1 MLATLANSKE
11 DLMEAETVTTAD
23 DADVAAL
30 LGLEPLEQS
39 TSDSGEQVPELDA
52 QVGRR
57 VRTARRRAG
66 LDAAALAEQVGLTRD
81 KLSKIENGRR
91 RVAPREL
98 PALAHALHVPLSMLL
113 GADTARPALAL
124 AHRVAATAL
133 KSATS
138 GARARAI
145 EILQAEARLGKY
157 SELPPR
163 QLSPGGAA
171 IEQLVATEFPATPRT
186 APEAQRQGRVLA
198 EEVRRILEL
207 GTTEIGDLPGLVEM
221 HFAADVALSPLGEGS
236 DGLCA
241 HDGEAALLVV
251 NTDYPTG
258 RTRFTLAHELGHH
271 LLLDPRDV
279 IEEQLGDMFRTSYI
293 ERRVNAFA
301 GHLLLP
307 LKAVTTTLVWLG
319 CGRDDLIA
327 ANARG
332 RAALGYLMVRYGV
345 SLPCALSQVVE
356 AGFLTVVAKKVLAE
370 NLRAGELVRAAER
383 LISGR
388 PGPEK
393 TSREQRPPARLVTA
407 ALEAARAGH
416 VGMNTVAVLLGRAD
430 DDALFDEVMY
440 ADAGTGPQ

>member
-1 MLATLANSKE
+1 MAG
-11 DLMEAETVTTAD
+11 ETVTTAD
-23 DADVAAL
+23 DADVATL
-30 LGLEPLEQS
+30 LGLEPLEQP
-39 TSDSGEQVPELDA
+39 TSDGSEQVSELDA

-57 VRTARRRAG
+57 VRAARRRAG
-66 LDAAALAEQVGLTRD
+66 LNAVALADQVGLTRD

-98 PALAHALHVPLSMLL
+98 PALAHALHVSLSALL
-113 GADTARPALAL
+113 GGTDTTRQAFAL
-124 AHRVAATAL
+124 AHRVAATAPE
-133 KSATS
+133 SATS

-145 EILQAEARLGKY
+145 EILQAEGRLAKHGA
-157 SELPPR
+157 LPPR

-171 IEQLVATEFPATPRT
+171 IEQLVATVFETTPRT
-186 APEAQRQGRVLA
+186 APEAQRQGRILA

-207 GTTEIGDLPGLVEM
+207 GIAEIGDLPALVEM

-236 DGLCA
+236 DGLYA
-241 HDGEAALLVV
+241 HEGDAALLVV

-271 LLLDPRDV
+271 LLRDPRDV
-279 IEEQLGDMFRTSYI
+279 IEEQFGEMFGTSYL

-307 LKAVTTTLVWLG
+307 LKAVTTTLAWLG
-319 CGRDDLIA
+319 CGRDDLID
-327 ANARG
+327 ANARS

-345 SLPCALSQVVE
+345 SLPCALSQIVD
-356 AGFLTVVAKKVLAE
+356 AGLLTVKAKRELAD
-370 NLRAGELVRAAER
+370 NLRAGDLVRAAEY
-383 LISGR
+383 LISER
-388 PGPEK
+388 PRPEQ
-393 TSREQRPPARLVTA
+393 TTRERRPPARLVTA

-430 DDALFDEVMY
+430 DEELFDEVMY
-440 ADAGTGPQ
+440 SDAGTGSQ

>member
-1 MLATLANSKE
+1 MA
-11 DLMEAETVTTAD
+11 AETVTTAA

-30 LGLEPLEQS
+30 LGLEPLEQP
-39 TSDSGEQVPELDA
+39 TSGSEQVPELDA
-52 QVGRR
+52 QVGLR
-57 VRTARRRAG
+57 VRAARRRAG

-98 PALAHALHVPLSMLL
+98 PALAQALHVPLSTLL
-113 GADTARPALAL
+113 GATDTARPALAL

-133 KSATS
+133 ESATS

-171 IEQLVATEFPATPRT
+171 IEQLVATEFATTPRT

-207 GTTEIGDLPGLVEM
+207 GIAEIGDLPGLVEM

-241 HDGEAALLVV
+241 HEGEAALLVV

-271 LLLDPRDV
+271 LLRDPRDV
-279 IEEQLGDMFRTSYI
+279 IEEQLSDMFRTSYI

-307 LKAVTTTLVWLG
+307 LKAVATTLVWLG
-319 CGRDDLIA
+319 CGRDDLIT

-332 RAALGYLMVRYGV
+332 RD
-345 SLPCALSQVVE
+345 
-356 AGFLTVVAKKVLAE
+356 LADK
-370 NLRAGELVRAAER
+370 LRAGELVRAAGR
-383 LISGR
+383 LISER

-393 TSREQRPPARLVTA
+393 TTHEQRPPSRLVAA
-407 ALEAARAGH
+407 ALEAAKAGH

-440 ADAGTGPQ
+440 ADAGTGSQ

>member
-1 MLATLANSKE
+1 MT
-11 DLMEAETVTTAD
+11 DETVTTVG
-23 DADVAAL
+23 DAEVAAL

-39 TSDSGEQVPELDA
+39 TSSDSEQVPKLDA
-52 QVGRR
+52 LVGRR
-57 VRTARRRAG
+57 VREARRRSG

-98 PALAHALHVPLSMLL
+98 PALAHALHVPISALL
-113 GADTARPALAL
+113 CTASTTRPALTL
-124 AHRVAATAL
+124 AHRVAATAPE
-133 KSATS
+133 SATS

-145 EILQAEARLGKY
+145 EILQAESRLGRHI
-157 SELPPR
+157 ELPQR

-171 IEQLVATEFPATPRT
+171 IERLVATSFATTPRT

-198 EEVRRILEL
+198 EEVRRILEF
-207 GTTEIGDLPGLVEM
+207 GIAEIGDLPALVEM

-241 HDGEAALLVV
+241 HHGEAALLVV

-271 LLLDPRDV
+271 LLRDPRDV
-279 IEEQLGDMFRTSYI
+279 IEEQLGDMFATSYI

-307 LKAVTTTLVWLG
+307 LKAVTATLAWLG

-327 ANARG
+327 ANVRG
-332 RAALGYLMVRYGV
+332 RTALGYLMLRYGV
-345 SLPCALSQVVE
+345 SLPCALSQLIE
-356 AGFLTVVAKKVLAE
+356 AGFLTATVKTDLAGK
-370 NLRAGELVRAAER
+370 LRAGELVRAARR
-383 LISGR
+383 LISEC

-393 TSREQRPPARLVTA
+393 TSREQRPPARLVAA
-407 ALEAARAGH
+407 ALEAARAGYI
-416 VGMNTVAVLLGRAD
+416 GMNTVAALLGRAD

-440 ADAGTGPQ
+440 PEFGARGQ

>member
-1 MLATLANSKE
+1 VASETATA
-11 DLMEAETVTTAD
+11 AD
-23 DADVAAL
+23 DAGVATL
-30 LGLEPLEQS
+30 LGLEPLEQP
-39 TSDSGEQVPELDA
+39 TSDGAQAPELDA

-57 VRTARRRAG
+57 VRAARLRAG
-66 LDAAALAEQVGLTRD
+66 LDAAALAAQVGLTRD

-98 PALAHALHVPLSMLL
+98 PALAHALHVPLSALL
-113 GADTARPALAL
+113 GAADATRPALGL
-124 AHRVAATAL
+124 AHRVAATAPE
-133 KSATS
+133 SATS

-145 EILQAEARLGKY
+145 EILQAEARLDKR

-171 IEQLVATEFPATPRT
+171 IEQLVATAFKATPRT
-186 APEAQRQGRVLA
+186 APEAQRQGCFLA
-198 EEVRRILEL
+198 VEVRRTLEL
-207 GTTEIGDLPGLVEM
+207 GIAEIGDLPALVEM

-241 HDGEAALLVV
+241 HNGEAALLVV
-251 NTDYPTG
+251 NTDYPAG

-271 LLLDPRDV
+271 LLRDPRDV
-279 IEEQLGDMFRTSYI
+279 IEEHFGDMFGASYV

-307 LKAVTTTLVWLG
+307 LKAVAATFAWLG
-319 CGRDDLIA
+319 CGRDDVAA

-356 AGFLTVVAKKVLAE
+356 AGFPGVKAKTNLGGE
-370 NLRAGELVRAAER
+370 LRAGDLVRAAAYLISER
-383 LISGR
+383 L
-388 PGPEK
+388 GPEK
-393 TSREQRPPARLVTA
+393 TTREQRPPARLVAA
-407 ALEAARAGH
+407 ALEAARAGD
-416 VGMNTVAVLLGRAD
+416 VGMNTVAAILGRAD
-430 DDALFDEVMY
+430 DQALFDEVMY
-440 ADAGTGPQ
+440 SEVGLGVEALRVF

>member
-1 MLATLANSKE
+1 MADEMAATAG
-11 DLMEAETVTTAD
+11 DT
-23 DADVAAL
+23 DVAGL

-39 TSDSGEQVPELDA
+39 ISSGSEQVPKLDA
-52 QVGRR
+52 LVGRR
-57 VRTARRRAG
+57 VREARHRAG

-98 PALAHALHVPLSMLL
+98 PALAHALHVPLSTLL
-113 GADTARPALAL
+113 GTAGVPRPALTL
-124 AHRVAATAL
+124 AHRVAATAPE
-133 KSATS
+133 SATS

-145 EILQAEARLGKY
+145 EILQAESRLGKHI
-157 SELPPR
+157 ELPPR

-171 IEQLVATEFPATPRT
+171 IERLVATSFAATPRT

-198 EEVRRILEL
+198 EEVRRILEF
-207 GTTEIGDLPGLVEM
+207 GIAEIGDLPALVEM
-221 HFAADVALSPLGEGS
+221 HFAADVVLSPLGEGS

-241 HDGEAALLVV
+241 HDGEEALLVV

-271 LLLDPRDV
+271 LLRDPRDV
-279 IEEQLGDMFRTSYI
+279 IEEQLGDMLATSYV

-307 LKAVTTTLVWLG
+307 LKAVTTTLTWLG
-319 CGRDDLIA
+319 CDSNDLVA

-332 RAALGYLMVRYGV
+332 RAALGYLMLRYGV
-345 SLPCALSQVVE
+345 SLPCALSQIVE
-356 AGFLTVVAKKVLAE
+356 AGFLSVAVKADLASK
-370 NLRAGELVRAAER
+370 LRAGELVRAAR
-383 LISGR
+383 HLISEC

-393 TSREQRPPARLVTA
+393 TTREQRPPARLVTA
-407 ALEAARAGH
+407 ALEAAQAGYI
-416 VGMNTVAVLLGRAD
+416 GMNTLAALLGRAD
-430 DDALFDEVMY
+430 DDELFDEVMY
-440 ADAGTGPQ
+440 AEAGAGKQ

>member
-1 MLATLANSKE
+1 MTGK
-11 DLMEAETVTTAD
+11 TVTAVG
-23 DADVAAL
+23 DAEVAAL

-39 TSDSGEQVPELDA
+39 TSGGSERVPELDA
-52 QVGRR
+52 MVGRR
-57 VRTARRRAG
+57 VRAARRRSG
-66 LDAAALAEQVGLTRD
+66 LDAATLAEQVGLTRD

-98 PALAHALHVPLSMLL
+98 PALAHALHLPLSDLL
-113 GADTARPALAL
+113 GAADITRPALAL
-124 AHRVAATAL
+124 AHRVAATAPE
-133 KSATS
+133 SDTS

-145 EILQAEARLGKY
+145 EILRAESRLGKHI
-157 SELPPR
+157 ELPPR

-171 IEQLVATEFPATPRT
+171 IEKLVATNFATTPRT

-198 EEVRRILEL
+198 EEVRRILEF
-207 GTTEIGDLPGLVEM
+207 GIAEIGDLPALAEM
-221 HFAADVALSPLGEGS
+221 HFAADVALSPLGDGS

-251 NTDYPTG
+251 NTDYPVG

-271 LLLDPRDV
+271 LLRDPRDV
-279 IEEQLGDMFRTSYI
+279 IEEQFDDMFATSYT

-307 LKAVTTTLVWLG
+307 LKAVTTTLAWLG
-319 CGRDDLIA
+319 CASDDLSA

-332 RAALGYLMVRYGV
+332 RVALGYLMLRYGV
-345 SLPCALSQVVE
+345 SLPCALSQTVE
-356 AGFLTVVAKKVLAE
+356 AGFLTVAAKMDLADK
-370 NLRAGELVRAAER
+370 LRAGPLVRAAQH
-383 LISGR
+383 LISGC

-393 TSREQRPPARLVTA
+393 TTREQRPPARLVAA
-407 ALEAARAGH
+407 ALEAARAGY

-430 DDALFDEVMY
+430 DDELFSEVMY
-440 ADAGTGPQ
+440 REFGSGTQ

>member
-1 MLATLANSKE
+1 MTG
-11 DLMEAETVTTAD
+11 ETVTTVG
-23 DADVAAL
+23 DAEVAAL

-39 TSDSGEQVPELDA
+39 ISGGNDQVPELDA
-52 QVGRR
+52 LVGRR
-57 VRTARRRAG
+57 VRAARRRSG
-66 LDAAALAEQVGLTRD
+66 LDAASLAEQVGLTRD

-98 PALAHALHVPLSMLL
+98 SALAHALHLPLSALL
-113 GADTARPALAL
+113 GDADTTRPALAL
-124 AHRVAATAL
+124 AHRVAATAPE
-133 KSATS
+133 SATS

-145 EILQAEARLGKY
+145 EILQAESRLVRHI
-157 SELPPR
+157 ELLPL

-171 IEQLVATEFPATPRT
+171 IERLVATSFATTPRT

-198 EEVRRILEL
+198 EEVRRILEF
-207 GTTEIGDLPGLVEM
+207 GVAEIGDLPALVEM
-221 HFAADVALSPLGEGS
+221 HFAADVALSPLGEGGS

-241 HDGEAALLVV
+241 HDGGAALLVV

-271 LLLDPRDV
+271 LLRDPRDV
-279 IEEQLGDMFRTSYI
+279 IEEQLGDMFATSYI

-307 LKAVTTTLVWLG
+307 LKAVITTLAWLG
-319 CGRDDLIA
+319 CDRDDLVA
-327 ANARG
+327 TNVRG
-332 RAALGYLMVRYGV
+332 RVALGYLMLRYGV
-345 SLPCALSQVVE
+345 SLPCALSQIVE
-356 AGFLTVVAKKVLAE
+356 GGFLTVKAKTDLIDK
-370 NLRAGELVRAAER
+370 LRAGELIRAARR
-383 LISGR
+383 LMSEC

-393 TSREQRPPARLVTA
+393 TTREQRPPARLVAT

-416 VGMNTVAVLLGRAD
+416 IGMNTVAALLGRVD

-440 ADAGTGPQ
+440 PESGARSQ

>member
-1 MLATLANSKE
+1 MTG
-11 DLMEAETVTTAD
+11 ETVTTVG

-39 TSDSGEQVPELDA
+39 TSGGNEQVPELDA
-52 QVGRR
+52 LVGRR
-57 VRTARRRAG
+57 VRTARLRSG

-98 PALAHALHVPLSMLL
+98 PALAHALHLPLSALL
-113 GADTARPALAL
+113 GDSDTTRPALAL
-124 AHRVAATAL
+124 AHRLAATAPE
-133 KSATS
+133 SVTS

-145 EILQAEARLGKY
+145 EILQAEGRLGKH

-163 QLSPGGAA
+163 QVSPGGAA
-171 IEQLVATEFPATPRT
+171 IQRLVATSFATTPRT

-198 EEVRRILEL
+198 EEVRRNLEF
-207 GTTEIGDLPGLVEM
+207 GIAEIGDLPALVEM
-221 HFAADVALSPLGEGS
+221 HFAADVALSPLGEGGS

-271 LLLDPRDV
+271 LLRDPRDV
-279 IEEQLGDMFRTSYI
+279 IEEQLGDMF
-293 ERRVNAFA
+293 A

-307 LKAVTTTLVWLG
+307 LKAVITTLAWLG
-319 CGRDDLIA
+319 CDRDDLVA
-327 ANARG
+327 ANPRG
-332 RAALGYLMVRYGV
+332 RVALGYLMLRYGV
-345 SLPCALSQVVE
+345 SLPCALSQIVE
-356 AGFLTVVAKKVLAE
+356 AGFLTVRAKTDLADK
-370 NLRAGELVRAAER
+370 LRAGELVRAARR
-383 LISGR
+383 LISEC

-393 TSREQRPPARLVTA
+393 TTREQRPPARLVAA
-407 ALEAARAGH
+407 ALEAVRAGYI
-416 VGMNTVAVLLGRAD
+416 GMNTVAVLLGRAD

-440 ADAGTGPQ
+440 PESGTRSQ

>member
-1 MLATLANSKE
+1 MM
-11 DLMEAETVTTAD
+11 DETVTTAG
-23 DADVAAL
+23 DAEVAAL

-39 TSDSGEQVPELDA
+39 SPSEPVPKLDA
-52 QVGRR
+52 LVGRR
-57 VRTARRRAG
+57 VREARRRSG

-81 KLSKIENGRR
+81 KLSKVENGRR

-98 PALAHALHVPLSMLL
+98 PALAHALHVPLSALL
-113 GADTARPALAL
+113 GTASATRPALAL
-124 AHRVAATAL
+124 AHRVAATAPE
-133 KSATS
+133 SATS

-145 EILQAEARLGKY
+145 EILQAESRLGKNI
-157 SELPPR
+157 ELPPR

-171 IEQLVATEFPATPRT
+171 IARLVATTLATTPRT

-198 EEVRRILEL
+198 EEVRRILEF
-207 GTTEIGDLPGLVEM
+207 GIAEIWDLPALVEM
-221 HFAADVALSPLGEGS
+221 HFAADVALSPLGQGS

-271 LLLDPRDV
+271 LFHDPRDV
-279 IEEQLGDMFRTSYI
+279 IEEQFSDMFTTSYI

-307 LKAVTTTLVWLG
+307 LKAVITTLAWLG

-327 ANARG
+327 ANAHSRT
-332 RAALGYLMVRYGV
+332 ALGYLMLRYGV
-345 SLPCALSQVVE
+345 SLPCALSQLVE
-356 AGFLTVVAKKVLAE
+356 VGFLTVTAKTDLADK
-370 NLRAGELVRAAER
+370 LHAGELVRAAR
-383 LISGR
+383 HLISEC

-393 TSREQRPPARLVTA
+393 TTREQRPPARLVTA
-407 ALEAARAGH
+407 ALEAARGGYI
-416 VGMNTVAVLLGRAD
+416 GMNTVAALLGRAD
-430 DDALFDEVMY
+430 DDTLFDEVMY
-440 ADAGTGPQ
+440 SEAGASR

>member
-1 MLATLANSKE
+1 MAAKT
-11 DLMEAETVTTAD
+11 DTTAT

-30 LGLEPLEQS
+30 LGIEPLERS
-39 TSDSGEQVPELDA
+39 TSDGSAEVPELDA
-52 QVGRR
+52 QVGLRIR
-57 VRTARRRAG
+57 AARRRAG
-66 LDAAALAEQVGLTRD
+66 LDGAALAEQVGLTRD

-98 PALAHALHVPLSMLL
+98 PALAQALHVPMSTLL
-113 GADTARPALAL
+113 GATDTARPALAL
-124 AHRVAATAL
+124 AHRVAASAPE
-133 KSATS
+133 SATS
-138 GARARAI
+138 SARARAI

-157 SELPPR
+157 GELPAR
-163 QLSPGGAA
+163 QHSPGGAA
-171 IEQLVATEFPATPRT
+171 IEQLAATEFATTPRT

-207 GTTEIGDLPGLVEM
+207 GIAEIGDLPGLVEM

-241 HDGEAALLVV
+241 HEGEAALLIV

-271 LLLDPRDV
+271 LLHDPRDV
-279 IEEQLGDMFRTSYI
+279 IEEQLSDMFKTSYI

-307 LKAVTTTLVWLG
+307 LKAVATTLIWLG
-319 CGRDDLIA
+319 CGHDDLIA

-345 SLPCALSQVVE
+345 SLPCTLSQIVE
-356 AGFLTVVAKKVLAE
+356 AGFLTVTAKRDLADK
-370 NLRAGELVRAAER
+370 LRAGDLVRAAGR
-383 LISGR
+383 LISER

-393 TSREQRPPARLVTA
+393 TTHEQRPPSRLVAA
-407 ALEAARAGH
+407 ALEAAQAGH
-416 VGMNTVAVLLGRAD
+416 VGMNTVAALLGRAD
-430 DDALFDEVMY
+430 DETLFDEVMY
-440 ADAGTGPQ
+440 ADVETRGQ

>member
-1 MLATLANSKE
+1 MT
-11 DLMEAETVTTAD
+11 DETVTTVG
-23 DADVAAL
+23 DAEVAAL

-39 TSDSGEQVPELDA
+39 TSSDSEQVPKLDA
-52 QVGRR
+52 LVGRR
-57 VRTARRRAG
+57 VREARRRSG

-98 PALAHALHVPLSMLL
+98 PALAHALHVPISALL
-113 GADTARPALAL
+113 GTASTTRPALTL
-124 AHRVAATAL
+124 AHRVAATAPE
-133 KSATS
+133 SATS

-145 EILQAEARLGKY
+145 EILQAESRLGRHI
-157 SELPPR
+157 ELPQR

-171 IEQLVATEFPATPRT
+171 IERLVATSFATTPRT

-198 EEVRRILEL
+198 EEVRRILEF
-207 GTTEIGDLPGLVEM
+207 GIAEIGDLPALVEM

-241 HDGEAALLVV
+241 HHGEAALLVV

-271 LLLDPRDV
+271 LLRDPRDV
-279 IEEQLGDMFRTSYI
+279 IEEQLGDMFATSYI

-307 LKAVTTTLVWLG
+307 LKAVTATLAWLG

-327 ANARG
+327 ANVRG
-332 RAALGYLMVRYGV
+332 RTALGYLMLRYGV
-345 SLPCALSQVVE
+345 SLPCALSQLIE
-356 AGFLTVVAKKVLAE
+356 AGFLTATVKTDLAGK
-370 NLRAGELVRAAER
+370 LRAGELVRAARR
-383 LISGR
+383 LISEC

-393 TSREQRPPARLVTA
+393 TSREQRPPARLVAA
-407 ALEAARAGH
+407 ALEAARAGYI
-416 VGMNTVAVLLGRAD
+416 GMNTVAALLGRAD

-440 ADAGTGPQ
+440 PEFGARGQ

>member
-1 MLATLANSKE
+1 MA
-11 DLMEAETVTTAD
+11 AETVTTAA

-30 LGLEPLEQS
+30 LGLEPLKRP
-39 TSDSGEQVPELDA
+39 TSSDGSEQVPELDA
-52 QVGRR
+52 QVGLR
-57 VRTARRRAG
+57 VRAARRRAG
-66 LDAAALAEQVGLTRD
+66 LDAAALADQVGLTRD

-98 PALAHALHVPLSMLL
+98 PALAHALHVPLSTLL
-113 GADTARPALAL
+113 GTTDTARPALAL
-124 AHRVAATAL
+124 AHRVAATAPET
-133 KSATS
+133 ATS

-171 IEQLVATEFPATPRT
+171 IEQLVATELATTPRT
-186 APEAQRQGRVLA
+186 APEAQRQGRFLA

-207 GTTEIGDLPGLVEM
+207 GIAEIGDLPGLIEM

-258 RTRFTLAHELGHH
+258 RTRFTLGHELGHH
-271 LLLDPRDV
+271 LLRDPRDV
-279 IEEQLGDMFRTSYI
+279 IEEQLSDMFRTSYI

-307 LKAVTTTLVWLG
+307 LKAVTTTLAWLG
-319 CGRDDLIA
+319 CGRDDLVA

-345 SLPCALSQVVE
+345 SLPCALSQIVD
-356 AGFLTVVAKKVLAE
+356 AGFLTVVAKKELADK
-370 NLRAGELVRAAER
+370 LRAGELVHAAAR
-383 LISGR
+383 LISQR

-393 TSREQRPPARLVTA
+393 TTHEQRPPARLVTA

-440 ADAGTGPQ
+440 ADAGTGTR

>member
-1 MLATLANSKE
+1 MV
-11 DLMEAETVTTAD
+11 DETITTAG
-23 DADVAAL
+23 DADVVAL

-39 TSDSGEQVPELDA
+39 SDSEKVPELDA
-52 QVGRR
+52 LVGRR
-57 VRTARRRAG
+57 VREARRRSG

-98 PALAHALHVPLSMLL
+98 PALAHALHVPLSALL
-113 GADTARPALAL
+113 GAAGTTRPALTL
-124 AHRVAATAL
+124 AHRVAAAAPE
-133 KSATS
+133 SATS

-145 EILQAEARLGKY
+145 EILQAESRLGKHI
-157 SELPPR
+157 ELPPR

-171 IEQLVATEFPATPRT
+171 IERLVATSFATTPRT

-198 EEVRRILEL
+198 EEVRRILEF
-207 GTTEIGDLPGLVEM
+207 GIAEIGDLPALVEM

-251 NTDYPTG
+251 NTDYPMG

-271 LLLDPRDV
+271 LLRDPRDV
-279 IEEQLGDMFRTSYI
+279 IEEQLDDMFATSYT

-307 LKAVTTTLVWLG
+307 VKAVTTTLTWLG

-332 RAALGYLMVRYGV
+332 RAALGYLMLRYGV
-345 SLPCALSQVVE
+345 SLPCALSQLVE
-356 AGFLTVVAKKVLAE
+356 AGFLTVPVKTDLADK
-370 NLRAGELVRAAER
+370 LRAGELVRAAKH
-383 LISGR
+383 LISEC
-388 PGPEK
+388 PGPEQ
-393 TSREQRPPARLVTA
+393 TTREQRPPARLVTA
-407 ALEAARAGH
+407 ALEAARAGYI
-416 VGMNTVAVLLGRAD
+416 GMNTVAALLGRAD

-440 ADAGTGPQ
+440 PESGATGQ